1 MLKISH
7 NKYFF
12 VAYQGEEHTVK
23 KKEREELGVELYGV
37 QQELARQQM
46 TLEKEHDRLNE
57 GEQIRKKIEMLL
69 NENKTRYNQ
78 TQRDFEQQR
87 KRSELSFPFELLKGI
102 FREREFQICK
112 HLYDISLMIK
122 CFIMQCF

>member
-1 MLKISH
+1 MTIFIANQS
-7 NKYFF
+7 
-12 VAYQGEEHTVK
+12 EEHTVK

-69 NENKTRYNQ
+69 NENKTRYNH

-87 KRSELSFPFELLKGI
+87 KRSEWNFPFDLMKGI
-102 FREREFQICK
+102 FNEKEF
-112 HLYDISLMIK
+112 HYL
-122 CFIMQCF
+122 